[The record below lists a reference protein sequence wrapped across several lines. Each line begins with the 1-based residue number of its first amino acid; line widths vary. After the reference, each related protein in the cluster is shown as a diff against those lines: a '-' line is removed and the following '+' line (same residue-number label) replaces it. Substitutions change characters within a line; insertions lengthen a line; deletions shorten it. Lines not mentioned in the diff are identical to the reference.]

1 VIKKQGTKKP
11 HRKSAAKKTL
21 KNRKTTPGAGKPK
34 RTQTTIREKSS
45 AQNIKPAR
53 NTQRNSNAA
62 KSKKRK
68 RVRSSKEKKAYYL
81 RQGVQQAVYV
91 ITIFMVLFVLSLS
104 FLLYQWKDY
113 TLVEYG
119 KEIQRYKADILYLE
133 SEVNRNKAQINSEL
147 IKYHRIAQISGDK
160 LGLKPS
166 VQEPI
171 PFKVDKNIFEHYVEK
186 DRKAEQ

>member
-1 VIKKQGTKKP
+1 MKKQGTKKP
-11 HRKSAAKKTL
+11 HRKPAAKKTL
-21 KNRKTTPGAGKPK
+21 KSRKTTHRSGKPK

-45 AQNIKPAR
+45 AQNIKSAR
-53 NTQRNSNAA
+53 ITQRNSNAA
-62 KSKKRK
+62 KSKNRK

-91 ITIFMVLFVLSLS
+91 ITIFMALFVLSLS

-113 TLVEYG
+113 TIVEYG
-119 KEIQRYKADILYLE
+119 KEIQRYKADILYLK
-133 SEVNRNKAQINSEL
+133 SEVNRNKAHINSEL
-147 IKYHRIAQISGDK
+147 VKYHRIAQISGDK

-171 PFKVDKNIFEHYVEK
+171 PFKIDKNIFERYVEK

>member
-1 VIKKQGTKKP
+1 
-11 HRKSAAKKTL
+11 
-21 KNRKTTPGAGKPK
+21 
-34 RTQTTIREKSS
+34 
-45 AQNIKPAR
+45 
-53 NTQRNSNAA
+53 
-62 KSKKRK
+62 
-68 RVRSSKEKKAYYL
+68 
-81 RQGVQQAVYV
+81 
-91 ITIFMVLFVLSLS
+91 MVLFVLSLS

-113 TLVEYG
+113 TIVEYG
-119 KEIQRYKADILYLE
+119 KEIQRYKADILYIE